1 MRIRQQLREP
11 GEMSFVIRPRGWRR
25 RAELMRTKDIYVTIN
40 GEAYKRTVDVAQ
52 TLAEFLREEL
62 GLTGTKIGC
71 NEGECGACTVIYNG
85 KPVNSCLVTAAEID
99 GSDVLTIEGMAGDE
113 IHPLQQ
119 AFLDAG
125 AVQCGFCTPGMIMSA
140 KAILD
145 QNPHPTRE
153 YVRKNMEGNICR
165 CTGYNRIIDGIMLAA
180 ERINPAEDSP
190 GA

>member
-11 GEMSFVIRPRGWRR
+11 GEMSFAIHPRGWRR

>member
-1 MRIRQQLREP
+1 
-11 GEMSFVIRPRGWRR
+11 
-25 RAELMRTKDIYVTIN
+25 MRTKDIYVTIN

-145 QNPHPTRE
+145 QNPHPTRD

-165 CTGYNRIIDGIMLAA
+165 CTGYNRIIDGILLAA
-180 ERINPAEDSP
+180 ERMNPAEDSP

>member
-1 MRIRQQLREP
+1 
-11 GEMSFVIRPRGWRR
+11 
-25 RAELMRTKDIYVTIN
+25 MRTKDIHVTIN

>member
-1 MRIRQQLREP
+1 
-11 GEMSFVIRPRGWRR
+11 
-25 RAELMRTKDIYVTIN
+25 MRTKDIYVTIN
-40 GEAYKRTVDVAQ
+40 GEAYERTVDVAQ

-125 AVQCGFCTPGMIMSA
+125 AVQCGFCTPGMIISA